1 MPRNESQ
8 TAERH
13 KSNSSTNSSTNCGS
27 AGASHGGA
35 EPQLSA
41 PPCNPPGRFDYQRLD
56 AFAVAKEA
64 LGRGD
69 RIGKRLPR
77 GYGKLADQ
85 LRRSLLSAYLNVAE
99 AASRDGADR
108 AGRFRTARG
117 EASEAA
123 AALEAVQLLR
133 LARASEVEPIIALLG
148 RLCAMLTRLAGYGK

>member
-1 MPRNESQ
+1 MPRNKSPQ
-8 TAERH
+8 AERH
-13 KSNSSTNSSTNCGS
+13 KPSTSTSSSSC
-27 AGASHGGA
+27 
-35 EPQLSA
+35 A
-41 PPCNPPGRFDYQRLD
+41 PPHNATGRFDYHRLD

-64 LGRGD
+64 LRQGD

-123 AALEAVQLLR
+123 AALEAVHLLR
-133 LARASEVEPIIALLG
+133 LARASEVDPIISLLS
-148 RLCAMLTRLAGYGK
+148 RLSMFPPWKDACHNRSCTYPLRGFLP

>member
-1 MPRNESQ
+1 MPRSESR

-13 KSNSSTNSSTNCGS
+13 KPNSNTSTTTTTSTKARGYT
-27 AGASHGGA
+27 
-35 EPQLSA
+35 
-41 PPCNPPGRFDYQRLD
+41 PGRFDYQRLD

-108 AGRFRTARG
+108 AARFRTARG

-123 AALEAVQLLR
+123 AALEAVHLLR
-133 LARASEVEPIIALLG
+133 LARASEVEPIIGLLS